1 MYITGNSAFSMAYVK
16 FILSTLV
23 KTERLNIKIYSDTKN
38 NILAMYIFNKNPLY
52 LRNCV
57 LYKSVLNK

>member
-1 MYITGNSAFSMAYVK
+1 MAYAK

-38 NILAMYIFNKNPLY
+38 NILAIYIFNKNPMY
-52 LRNCV
+52 SKKCV
-57 LYKSVLNK
+57 LYKSVLDK